1 MQIAHSGVPNRSNV
15 AFTLVTKKKKNVIEL
30 YFKNMRDKEGGK
42 KEMGYNKSAKMQMEA
57 DNETGT

>member
-1 MQIAHSGVPNRSNV
+1 MESQIDPMWHSHLSLR
-15 AFTLVTKKKKNVIEL
+15 KKKNVIEL

-42 KEMGYNKSAKMQMEA
+42 KEMGYNKSAKMQMET